1 MGASVPIRSGAILL
15 SVWEEVKVRVFVMIV
30 LASAFS
36 ACQGD
41 ALVSG
46 ERFEIGAAEVSRNYC
61 DDDDG
66 AEQNFA
72 LAGDIVVY
80 DEDGAEQHTGEVNA
94 FELRA
99 KLTCTDGE
107 PTSIELTPIGA
118 TGQRGKVSYS
128 YDDGGTEATATVELD
143 FRMQNATL
151 ASDPPIV
158 HAEHRVHTWYD
169 DDDNADPQQVRV
181 VLSKRA
187 ELDDTTL
194 ADDFNVLTYVLN
206 EVAFSD
212 DTDKRRVK
220 LRLHSPREDS

>member
-1 MGASVPIRSGAILL
+1 MRVIVIV
-15 SVWEEVKVRVFVMIV
+15 VW
-30 LASAFS
+30 ASAFS

-46 ERFEIGAAEVSRNYC
+46 ERFEIRAADMSVNYC

-66 AEQNFA
+66 AEQSFV

-80 DEDGAEQHTGEVNA
+80 DNDGAKQHTGEVNT
-94 FELRA
+94 FELRT

-107 PTSIELTPIGA
+107 PASIELTPVGE

-128 YDDGGTEATATVELD
+128 YDESGTETTATVELD

-151 ASDPPIV
+151 ASDPPVV
-158 HAEHRVHTWYD
+158 HAEYRVHTWWGYD
-169 DDDNADPQQVRV
+169 DADPWQVRV

-187 ELDDTTL
+187 ELDDTTR
-194 ADDFNVLTYVLN
+194 ADDFNVLTYALN
-206 EVAFSD
+206 EVAFTD
-212 DTDKRRVK
+212 PTDKRRVK
-220 LRLHSPREDS
+220 LRLNLPRSGS

>member
-1 MGASVPIRSGAILL
+1 MRVIVIV
-15 SVWEEVKVRVFVMIV
+15 VW
-30 LASAFS
+30 ASAFS

-46 ERFEIGAAEVSRNYC
+46 ERFEIRAADMSVNYC

-66 AEQNFA
+66 AEQSFV

-80 DEDGAEQHTGEVNA
+80 DNDGAKQHTGEVNT
-94 FELRA
+94 FELRT

-107 PTSIELTPIGA
+107 PASIELTPVGE

-128 YDDGGTEATATVELD
+128 YDESGTETTATVELD

-151 ASDPPIV
+151 ASDPPVV
-158 HAEHRVHTWYD
+158 HAEYRVHMWYGYD
-169 DDDNADPQQVRV
+169 DADPWQVRV

-187 ELDDTTL
+187 ELDDTTR
-194 ADDFNVLTYVLN
+194 ADDFNVLTYALN
-206 EVAFSD
+206 EVAFTD
-212 DTDKRRVK
+212 PTDKRRVK
-220 LRLHSPREDS
+220 LRLNLPRSGS

>member
-1 MGASVPIRSGAILL
+1 MPIRSGAILL
-15 SVWEEVKVRVFVMIV
+15 SVWEEVKVRVFVIV
-30 LASAFS
+30 LGASTFF

-46 ERFEIGAAEVSRNYC
+46 ERFEMRAVDMSKSYC

-66 AEQNFA
+66 VEQSFV
-72 LAGDIVVY
+72 LAGDVVVY
-80 DEDGAEQHTGEVNA
+80 AEDGAKQRTGEVNT
-94 FELRA
+94 FELRT

-107 PTSIELTPIGA
+107 PASIELTPVGE

-128 YDDGGTEATATVELD
+128 YDDDGTETTDTVELD

-151 ASDPPIV
+151 ASDPPVV
-158 HAEHRVHTWYD
+158 HAEHRVHMWYGYD
-169 DDDNADPQQVRV
+169 DADPWQVRV

-194 ADDFNVLTYVLN
+194 ADDFNVLTYALN
-206 EVAFSD
+206 EVAFTDS
-212 DTDKRRVK
+212 TDKRRVE
-220 LRLHSPREDS
+220 LRLNLPRSGS

>member
-1 MGASVPIRSGAILL
+1 MRVIVIV
-15 SVWEEVKVRVFVMIV
+15 VW
-30 LASAFS
+30 ASAFS

-46 ERFEIGAAEVSRNYC
+46 ERFEIRAADMSVSYC

-66 AEQNFA
+66 AEQSFV

-80 DEDGAEQHTGEVNA
+80 DNDGAKQHTGEVNT
-94 FELRA
+94 FELRT

-107 PTSIELTPIGA
+107 PASIELTPVGE

-128 YDDGGTEATATVELD
+128 YDESGTETTATVELD

-151 ASDPPIV
+151 ASDPPVV
-158 HAEHRVHTWYD
+158 HAEYRVHMWYGYD
-169 DDDNADPQQVRV
+169 DADPWQVRV

-187 ELDDTTL
+187 ELDDTTR
-194 ADDFNVLTYVLN
+194 ADDFNVLTYALN
-206 EVAFSD
+206 EVAFTD
-212 DTDKRRVK
+212 PTDKRRVK
-220 LRLHSPREDS
+220 LRLNLPRSGS